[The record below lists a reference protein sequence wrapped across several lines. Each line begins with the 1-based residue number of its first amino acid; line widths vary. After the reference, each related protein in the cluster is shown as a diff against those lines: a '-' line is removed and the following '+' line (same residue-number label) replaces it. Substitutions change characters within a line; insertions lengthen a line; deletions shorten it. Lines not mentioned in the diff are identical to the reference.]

1 MRPRETAG
9 PWLPSV
15 SGSLCQSQA
24 WSCSPDTRP
33 SALKGRAGTAL
44 AVSEECELPGLEATQ
59 RPDHRPSGLLKSVG
73 HRCPESSS
81 SQALG
86 RHFPQVTVIVSIL
99 HMEKL
104 RPGAFWKLT
113 KAAQLVGKLS
123 GVVTKPVWLQCPL
136 SAVCC
141 IATGALLPWGSTSV
155 ALKASLSLGAHEALG
170 HIARAP
176 RHSVEGQSYSLSAA
190 APGDPHPVG
199 SLLGLRRLQSGCQ
212 QGSVPGWRL

>member
-1 MRPRETAG
+1 MVGKMRPRETAG

-86 RHFPQVTVIVSIL
+86 RHFPCVTSGYCDCFHSTHGETEARGIL
-99 HMEKL
+99 ETNQGRTAATVAAAMLSLAELQEALHLDPDKAPGPPASRRSGHSGQARRPEAAHTSPLRNPKNGLLPTFGAPGAEAFCALQEWLAVGDML
-104 RPGAFWKLT
+104 RPF
-113 KAAQLVGKLS
+113 
-123 GVVTKPVWLQCPL
+123 
-136 SAVCC
+136 
-141 IATGALLPWGSTSV
+141 
-155 ALKASLSLGAHEALG
+155 
-170 HIARAP
+170 
-176 RHSVEGQSYSLSAA
+176 
-190 APGDPHPVG
+190 
-199 SLLGLRRLQSGCQ
+199 
-212 QGSVPGWRL
+212 VPDKWDQ

>member
-86 RHFPQVTVIVSIL
+86 PHFPCVTSGYCDCFHSTHGETEARGILETNQGRTAGRQAVRSCNQARLAPAPTVSSLL
-99 HMEKL
+99 HCH
-104 RPGAFWKLT
+104 RGLT
-113 KAAQLVGKLS
+113 
-123 GVVTKPVWLQCPL
+123 
-136 SAVCC
+136 
-141 IATGALLPWGSTSV
+141 
-155 ALKASLSLGAHEALG
+155 ALG
-170 HIARAP
+170 
-176 RHSVEGQSYSLSAA
+176 QYQC
-190 APGDPHPVG
+190 G
-199 SLLGLRRLQSGCQ
+199 SKGLVKSRSSRSPWAHC
-212 QGSVPGWRL
+212 